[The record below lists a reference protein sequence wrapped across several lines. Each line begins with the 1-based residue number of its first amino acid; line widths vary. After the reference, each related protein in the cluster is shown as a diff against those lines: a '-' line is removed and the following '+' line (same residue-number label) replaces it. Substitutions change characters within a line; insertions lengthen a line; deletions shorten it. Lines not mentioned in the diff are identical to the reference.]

1 MKRFLL
7 LSMGCFIF
15 TAFAFANKMVNFDK
29 GSPYPISENQL
40 SATATQ
46 TVTFSDTQAK
56 AAKEDC
62 TTHTRFECG
71 GLIFDLTV
79 TAPNCEIAEQVAVE
93 LYERLC
99 ENECSCENP

>member
-7 LSMGCFIF
+7 LFMGCFIF

-29 GSPYPISENQL
+29 GSSYPLSENQL

-46 TVTFSDTQAK
+46 TVTFSDTQAE

-62 TTHTRFECG
+62 TIFTRFECG
-71 GLIFDLTV
+71 GCVYELTV
-79 TAPNCEIAEQVAVE
+79 SAPNCEIAEQVVVAVYE
-93 LYERLC
+93 LLC